1 MSIEDTFDE
10 QRGQVGKALR
20 KASKNG
26 ENLYLKRLSKD
37 EEKYADLG
45 IRKASEEFGVG
56 VEYLLWKKWTLNSQ
70 TSHHRL
76 VRDYSNPGPED
87 DDDDEEEE
95 KRSSSQNELHDQ
107 YSIELWP
114 KVKAGTCVGGLVV
127 EGGYMFK
134 MDPDISSF
142 PVITWHCPKLRDD
155 GCPASLTTRIT
166 NVEIVRKSLKSTKSN
181 LDVAKSLTA
190 SHVIENL
197 DWIEAHANHR
207 PGHYK
212 DHISP
217 LIFGLFSREM
227 LQAVKNFCCCSGCTW
242 W

>member
-1 MSIEDTFDE
+1 MEKVTKRDETFNE
-10 QRGQVGKALR
+10 RRNQEKAVMR

-26 ENLYLKRLSKD
+26 DNMYIKKLSKD
-37 EEKYADLG
+37 DEKYADLG

-56 VEYLLWKKWTLNSQ
+56 VEYLLWKKWTLKSQ

-76 VRDYSNPGPED
+76 VRDYSNPGP
-87 DDDDEEEE
+87 DDDEDDEEQNT
-95 KRSSSQNELHDQ
+95 SCSQNELLDQ

-114 KVKAGTCVGGLVV
+114 KSKAGTCVGLIV

-155 GCPASLTTRIT
+155 GCPASLMTRIT
-166 NVEIVRKSLKSTKSN
+166 NVESVRKSLKSSKSN
-181 LDVAKSLTA
+181 LAVARSLAA
-190 SHVIENL
+190 SHVVENL

-207 PGHYK
+207 PAHYK

-217 LIFGLFSREM
+217 IIFGLFSREM
-227 LQAVKNFCCCSGCTW
+227 LQAVKTFCCCSGC
-242 W
+242 